1 MSTHLRRDYRS
12 RRSKQE
18 QNYREQIYAASEKL
32 GSDRPLIVLAR
43 MLRGHL
49 KDELPW
55 HVADE
60 LYWRS
65 NLGDWLYDRFKHP
78 GRPAPPID
86 FSHYSSALINAI
98 ADISSQREEFAGVK
112 AIINYNFDDLVEKV
126 MRERGTRCT
135 TISAP
140 SRIRENGLQCYHVHG
155 VLPFTPFAKSVVRGR
170 KRWRR
175 SPGDFVFSEEEYHRQ
190 YAEPFRWSNLI
201 QTSTLGA
208 YDGLFIG
215 LSLEDPNIRRLLDAT
230 HRQYPGRR
238 NYAVLRRARPLRRAK
253 RGVNDTVINVFEQ
266 IESDTFDDIGLSVL
280 WIDDFKEIPSL
291 LRDIAAIPQPK
302 RRAGHA

>member
-1 MSTHLRRDYRS
+1 
-12 RRSKQE
+12 
-18 QNYREQIYAASEKL
+18 
-32 GSDRPLIVLAR
+32 

-155 VLPFTPFAKSVVRGR
+155 VLPFTPFCKFSVVRGR

-175 SPGDFVFSEEEYHRQ
+175 SPGDFVVQRRGVSSPIRRTVSLVESD
-190 YAEPFRWSNLI
+190 PDIKL
-201 QTSTLGA
+201 LGA
-208 YDGLFIG
+208 YDEAFHRPLARGPEYPPLARCNAR
-215 LSLEDPNIRRLLDAT
+215 PNA
-230 HRQYPGRR
+230 GRR
-238 NYAVLRRARPLRRAK
+238 NLRSCGE
-253 RGVNDTVINVFEQ
+253 RGRF
-266 IESDTFDDIGLSVL
+266 
-280 WIDDFKEIPSL
+280 
-291 LRDIAAIPQPK
+291 
-302 RRAGHA
+302 AGPNAG